1 MKATGI
7 VRRIDDLGRVVIPK
21 EIRRNLRIRE
31 GEPLEIFVDREGAII
46 LKKYSP
52 LGELGGIA
60 REYAAAISETL
71 NKTVLIFDRDSVV
84 AMAGAAEKDF
94 LGKKIGRFVER
105 AMEER
110 RSLLLD
116 YAKEK
121 FGDGNIIDEDHNNS
135 SLFFHSQ
142 LVVPIIPQGDPVG
155 AIAVCSKEDDIG
167 EIDRKVAQSASMVLA
182 HQME

>member
-52 LGELGGIA
+52 IGELAGMA
-60 REYAAAISETL
+60 KEYAAAISETV
-71 NKTVLIFDRDSVV
+71 NRVVLIFDRDNVI
-84 AMAGAAEKDF
+84 AASGVPERDF
-94 LGKKIGRFVER
+94 LGKCIGRLVEQ

-110 RSLLLD
+110 RSLILNYD
-116 YAKEK
+116 KEK
-121 FGDGNIIDEDHNNS
+121 FSECCVVDDENCDKKY
-135 SLFFHSQ
+135 FFRYE
-142 LVVPIIPQGDPVG
+142 LIIPIVVQGDPIG
-155 AIAVCSKEDDIG
+155 AMVLCSKDDDIG
-167 EIDRKVAQSASMVLA
+167 EVERKVAQSAVLVLSR
-182 HQME
+182 QME